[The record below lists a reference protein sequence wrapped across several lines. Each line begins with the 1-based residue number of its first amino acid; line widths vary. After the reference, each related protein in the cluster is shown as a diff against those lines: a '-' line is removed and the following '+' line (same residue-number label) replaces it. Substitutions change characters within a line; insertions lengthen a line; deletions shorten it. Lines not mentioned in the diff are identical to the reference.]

1 MSKNKEVSE
10 KKTRKKLNFKPHL
23 WQIVSGVLF
32 LLIVVLI
39 IITENP
45 MNQSTND
52 SCSVVDNN
60 DTTIANPKLDQAVVN
75 NTVDFVKKN
84 LLPDGTSLKLKSA
97 EIENSLYKLTLTIE
111 DQDAVIYSS
120 LDGEM
125 FFFSPGITKS
135 QILEQKEME
144 EQANVQEE
152 VPKTEKPVVEVF
164 VMSHCPYGTQIE
176 KGLIPVYN
184 LLKDNADIQVK
195 FADYAMHG
203 EVEVLEQLNQY
214 CIEQE
219 LGKDKYFE
227 YLSCF
232 LEDGKTQECFDRV
245 GITKEQI
252 SSCVSSVDQEFDITK
267 NLNDQSTWKG
277 SFPTFNIFLSDVTKY
292 GVQGS
297 PTTVINGVVVKSMAR
312 SPQGILDAI
321 CDAFIEKPSQ
331 CSTKLSAEN
340 PAPGFGFD
348 GAGSA
353 SAATCG

>member
-1 MSKNKEVSE
+1 MSKNKKVSE
-10 KKTRKKLNFKPHL
+10 KKSKNFKFKPYL
-23 WQIVSGVLF
+23 WQIVSSVLVLAVLVLGVI
-32 LLIVVLI
+32 LLTSSNNCEVNNLEDTVT
-39 IITENP
+39 IT
-45 MNQSTND
+45 
-52 SCSVVDNN
+52 
-60 DTTIANPKLDQAVVN
+60 NPKIDQAVVN

-125 FFFSPGITKS
+125 FFSSPGITKS

-152 VPKTEKPVVEVF
+152 VPKAEKPVVEVF

-195 FADYAMHG
+195 FADFAMHG
-203 EVEVLEQLNQY
+203 EVEVVEQLNQY
-214 CIEQE
+214 CIEKE

-245 GITKEQI
+245 GITEEQI
-252 SSCVSSVDQEFDITK
+252 SSCVSSTDQEFDITK
-267 NLNDQSTWKG
+267 NLNDQSTWRG
-277 SFPTFNIFLSDVTKY
+277 SFPTFNVFLSEVNRY

-297 PTTVINGVVVKSMAR
+297 PTTIINGVVVKNMSR

-321 CDAFIEKPSQ
+321 CDSFTEQPSV
-331 CSTKLSAEN
+331 CSTELSTET
-340 PAPGFGFD
+340 PAPGFGFE
-348 GAGSA
+348 GSGSA